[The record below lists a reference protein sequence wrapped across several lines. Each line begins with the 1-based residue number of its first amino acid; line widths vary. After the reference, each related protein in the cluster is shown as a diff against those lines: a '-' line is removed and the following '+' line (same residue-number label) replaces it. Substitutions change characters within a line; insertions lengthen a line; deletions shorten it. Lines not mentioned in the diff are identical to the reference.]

1 MATSVTKELELKAV
15 IGAQIVIVPDE
26 RYEGHLLPPFIPIAF
41 SILLDNV
48 RFVQRGDPEP
58 QMGII

>member
-26 RYEGHLLPPFIPIAF
+26 LYERHLFPPYSLIAF

-48 RFVQRGDPEP
+48 WFVQRGDPEP